1 MGQYLV
7 TKKAPTVDAILTQKP
22 REYLSYK
29 ENEEGI
35 GFFYKKQKRW
45 LMENTG
51 KIKDIVPEQTPKY
64 PWGQVFTF
72 FVTSDLFQIIL
83 CLLC

>member
-35 GFFYKKQKRW
+35 GFFYKKQKR
-45 LMENTG
+45 
-51 KIKDIVPEQTPKY
+51 
-64 PWGQVFTF
+64 
-72 FVTSDLFQIIL
+72 
-83 CLLC
+83 